1 MSHFPLMSSLVSPR
15 ERPMIP
21 LFLTAFIDLL
31 GLGIAIPVLAI
42 VFFDTNLSILPA
54 DTPLATRSLLYGLLV
69 GSYPLAQFFGAPIL
83 GALSDRYGRK
93 PTLLVPLLGTS
104 IGYVLFAIGLQT
116 HDLPLLFFSRIL
128 DGFAGGSLSIVLS
141 SVADISRNPAVKTR
155 NFGIIGMA
163 FGLGFILGPYIG
175 GKLSDPAV
183 LPWFTFSTPF
193 LAAGALAAINMLLCM
208 AVFRET
214 LTKRIQSPISP
225 LTGLRNLRKAF
236 TLGHVRTMFI
246 VVFLMALGFNFFTQ
260 FFQLFLIER
269 FAFTQVDIG
278 ELFAYAGLWIA
289 ITQGLLTP
297 AMARRFSPNS
307 IFLWSSLL
315 LGLSFPLLLLPTS
328 TYQLYIII
336 PILAIFQG
344 LSQPPANTIISDL
357 SARDSQGEIMGINQ
371 SVQAMAM
378 ALPPILGGM
387 IVSVHFTLPIFA
399 ASLLTVVAWLI
410 FVVFFRHKPQQEL
423 FHEE

>member
-1 MSHFPLMSSLVSPR
+1 
-15 ERPMIP
+15 MIP

-31 GLGIAIPVLAI
+31 GLGIAIPVLAV

-54 DTPLATRSLLYGLLV
+54 GTPLATRSLLYGFLV

-116 HDLPLLFFSRIL
+116 HDLPLLFLSRIL

-141 SVADISRNPAVKTR
+141 SVADISKNPRIKTR
-155 NFGIIGMA
+155 NFGLIGMA
-163 FGLGFILGPYIG
+163 FGLGFILGPFIG

-193 LAAGALAAINMLLCM
+193 LAAAALAAINMLLCIL
-208 AVFRET
+208 VFRET
-214 LTKRIQSPISP
+214 IQKRIHSSISP
-225 LTGLRNLRKAF
+225 LTGLQNLAKAF
-236 TLGHVRTMFI
+236 TLSHVRTMFI

-269 FAFTQVDIG
+269 FQFTQVDIG

-289 ITQGLLTP
+289 ITQGILTP
-297 AMARRFSPNS
+297 LIARRFNAKP
-307 IFLWSSLL
+307 IFLWTSLL

-328 TYQLYIII
+328 TVQLYMII

-357 SARDSQGEIMGINQ
+357 SARDSQGEMMGINQ

-378 ALPPILGGM
+378 ALPPILGG
-387 IVSVHFTLPIFA
+387 VLASVHFTLPIFA
-399 ASLLTVVAWLI
+399 ACLLTLLAWVI
-410 FVVFFRHKPQQEL
+410 FVAFFRHAPTKEL
-423 FHEE
+423 FHEV

>member
-1 MSHFPLMSSLVSPR
+1 
-15 ERPMIP
+15 MIP

-31 GLGIAIPVLAI
+31 GLGIAIPVLAV
-42 VFFDTNLSILPA
+42 VFFDTGLSILPA
-54 DTPLATRSLLYGLLV
+54 GTPLPTRSLLYGLLV

-93 PTLLVPLLGTS
+93 PMLLVPLFVTS
-104 IGYVLFAIGLQT
+104 IGYMLFALGLQT
-116 HDLPLLFFSRIL
+116 HDLPLLFFSRVL

-141 SVADISRNPAVKTR
+141 SVADISPNPAVKTR

-163 FGLGFILGPYIG
+163 FGLGFILGPFIG

-193 LAAGALAAINMLLCM
+193 LAAAALAAINMFLCIL
-208 AVFRET
+208 VFRET
-214 LTKRIQSPISP
+214 IHKRIRSPISP
-225 LTGLRNLRKAF
+225 LTGLRNLAKAF
-236 TLGHVRTMFI
+236 TLVRVRTMFI

-278 ELFAYAGLWIA
+278 ELFAYTGLWIA

-297 AMARRFSPNS
+297 PLARRFTARS
-307 IFLWSSLL
+307 IFLWASLL
-315 LGLSFPLLLLPTS
+315 LGLGFPLLLLPQNTL
-328 TYQLYIII
+328 QLYLII
-336 PILAIFQG
+336 PLLAIFHG
-344 LSQPPANTIISDL
+344 ISQPPANTIISDL

-378 ALPPILGGM
+378 ALPPILGG
-387 IVSVHFTLPIFA
+387 VLAGVHFTLPIFA
-399 ASLLTVVAWLI
+399 ACALTLAAWLI
-410 FVVFFRHKPQQEL
+410 FAVFFKKQPVEI
-423 FHEE
+423 FHEV